1 MFKLRQTNQT
11 TCCTPC
17 MQDNLSF
24 QFQKPIGLIC
34 RLHAV
39 CSEFLLSA
47 PWAKNP
53 HVSLPLQTCENSSKR
68 TPLHSQIQVINWAQ
82 SFKQQWSCIFCAALP
97 PPPPCKKKH
106 MRKVKY
112 FSRQHIFGSFV
123 MLAKYHQ
130 YWSCIFAQL
139 CPTTPRK
146 KCKKCRKFV
155 ALHPRWVDDASRPGP
170 QSLDFLESWWFPR
183 DPQHQGHIAK
193 CLHFRSSK
201 PLSIQHIEQRQLKHH
216 SFNACWCD
224 LLDCPGYPWC
234 FLFALWLSLARASQW
249 ESRTAVPAKQ
259 NSVNNI
265 SSYELH
271 PENSHGTWKW
281 IPGFRNHHFQ
291 VPCQFWG
298 VRQFFEDTW
307 CRCSRFV
314 KAAPFFESVRKRAL
328 HGNAVALCSCRQ
340 WTSTKILAQLVGSA
354 KLKYETT
361 ITSEQPSRKVMFHTS
376 WSNWP
381 IFHWCSSSV
390 AGDCYLTASR

>member
-97 PPPPCKKKH
+97 PPPLQKKTHAKSQVFFSSTYFWQFRDVGEVSSVLILYFCAALPH
-106 MRKVKY
+106 HPPKKMQKVQKICR
-112 FSRQHIFGSFV
+112 SSPKVSWWCQPTRASIFGF
-123 MLAKYHQ
+123 
-130 YWSCIFAQL
+130 
-139 CPTTPRK
+139 
-146 KCKKCRKFV
+146 
-155 ALHPRWVDDASRPGP
+155 
-170 QSLDFLESWWFPR
+170 SWIMMISR

-193 CLHFRSSK
+193 CLHFRTSK